1 MILGIGTDIIKVER
15 IQKSMEANPRFG
27 EKLFTPAETAYCEA
41 RASKYQS
48 FAARFAAKEAMMK
61 ALGTG
66 WNEQVHWLNIEVLR
80 EGDDAPKV
88 VLHNETRVFAEKL
101 GVRVIHLSISHEKD
115 HATAFVVLEK

>member
-101 GVRVIHLSISHEKD
+101 GVRVIHLSSSHEKD